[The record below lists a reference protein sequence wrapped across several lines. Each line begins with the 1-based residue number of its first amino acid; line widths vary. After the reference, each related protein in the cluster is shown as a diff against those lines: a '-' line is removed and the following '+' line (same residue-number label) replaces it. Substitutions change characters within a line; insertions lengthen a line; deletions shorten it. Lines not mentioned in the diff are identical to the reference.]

1 MISLSL
7 LPISPNCSTTLV
19 HHARLP
25 RASLPLE
32 VEAVREV
39 RCEPMARLAMEVE
52 AEREERRRD
61 G

>member
-1 MISLSL
+1 MW
-7 LPISPNCSTTLV
+7 PISPNCSTTLV